1 MLRKIK
7 KKTKRKNRNYVRK
20 SKKYQ
25 KKGGTNSNNLELI
38 YERGSRGSA
47 VRPRYLQLETYYYFQ
62 VHGVKDIFLGKII
75 GLKNKGNAPYPDIII
90 EHRYNHYKKKT
101 ETIFPGVIIEKIY
114 VAIPSIPP
122 PSYNNVLRENNIK
135 AAIKNNS
142 VVKPMKETYKQQ
154 MSRLKNEWN
163 REVQARRASKRNS
176 NNNIKNQSSG
186 NLLQVNQSN

>member
-1 MLRKIK
+1 M
-7 KKTKRKNRNYVRK
+7 
-20 SKKYQ
+20 
-25 KKGGTNSNNLELI
+25 
-38 YERGSRGSA
+38 
-47 VRPRYLQLETYYYFQ
+47 
-62 VHGVKDIFLGKII
+62 
-75 GLKNKGNAPYPDIII
+75 KNKGNAPYPDIII

-176 NNNIKNQSSG
+176 NKKDTNEKVEVGEEIPRPLIVSADDPPYEEQMPRPLVASADNPPYEEQMPVYR
-186 NLLQVNQSN
+186 NLGVEEEFNPDSFAPNENSEWYMP